1 MLLQPAPMVPLR
13 TRLLSIALL
22 ALVAVSRGGAT
33 ASSAAEQSI
42 QRFLEQ
48 DDTPHAYRATRHLE
62 AANGSRRGWLQA
74 VTEYSPAAG
83 FRFQITNEGGS
94 EYIRTNVLRAVLEG
108 ERDLITHGEAARS
121 SLALANYRFQPNGID
136 SDGLANVRVFP
147 RRKERVLLTGTMFLN
162 PAEGN
167 LVRLEGRLAR
177 NPSFWVNDVDIVRTY
192 ERIDGA
198 VLPVA
203 LKTTA
208 HVRFLGEATLDMR
221 YVYDEIDGQPV
232 TPPS

>member
-1 MLLQPAPMVPLR
+1 MVPALR
-13 TRLLSIALL
+13 TRLVSIALL

-33 ASSAAEQSI
+33 ASNAAEQSI

-48 DDTPHAYRATRHLE
+48 DDTQHAYRATRHLE
-62 AANGSRRGWLQA
+62 AENGSRKGWLQA
-74 VTEYSPAAG
+74 VTEYSPATG
-83 FRFQITNEGGS
+83 FRFQVTNEGGS
-94 EYIRTNVLRAVLEG
+94 EYIRTRVLRAVLEG
-108 ERDLITHGEAARS
+108 ERDVITHGETARS
-121 SLALANYRFQPNGID
+121 SLALANYSFQANGID
-136 SDGLANVRVFP
+136 SDGLVNVRVFP

-167 LVRLEGRLAR
+167 LVRLEGRLAK
-177 NPSFWVNDVDIVRTY
+177 NPSLWVNDVNIVRTY
-192 ERIDGA
+192 ERIGGA

-208 HVRFLGEATLDMR
+208 RVRFLGEATLDMR

-232 TPPS
+232 TPAS